1 MGTGIGS
8 FMAVEGPARLP
19 TRRTA
24 KRTAPAAAAQ
34 AGSVSRSP
42 GTTGDA
48 GVSLR
53 AASRRRATSAKR
65 LRTDPTRSAPA
76 SVRER
81 RAAVTS
87 RKTSAELT
95 VRELIVGLMAPS
107 VRQQDV

>member
-24 KRTAPAAAAQ
+24 KRTAPAATAQ

-42 GTTGDA
+42 GTTGPA

-53 AASRRRATSAKR
+53 AAGRRRAPSAKR

-76 SVRER
+76 LVRER
-81 RAAVTS
+81 RVVATS
-87 RKTSAELT
+87 LEMSAELT
-95 VRELIVGLMAPS
+95 VREL
-107 VRQQDV
+107 